1 MAREHALSAM
11 KRTAPTLTPVPPRS
25 AHRRTW
31 HRVAALM
38 LGFVLVVFGIQMGTA
53 WYNDRYGPLG
63 GYNLLGLNYRD
74 TAIPA
79 YWINGVWGSNVLPG
93 WAEGGGKSTCCPM
106 LDRKEKHVTV
116 EWQVARTRI
125 EIDAGKPIEIRS
137 REVLLPTLSDPKKG
151 WLGVHFLPNDEVK
164 ITFKD
169 YGADVLMPIKE
180 IDYGLGTIE
189 EEKRKGI
196 EGSQKESE

>member
-1 MAREHALSAM
+1 M
-11 KRTAPTLTPVPPRS
+11 KRTAPTPNPVPPQS

-31 HRVAALM
+31 RRVAALM

-63 GYNLLGLNYRD
+63 GYHLIGLNYQER
-74 TAIPA
+74 AIPS
-79 YWINGVWGSNVLPG
+79 YWVNGVWGANIFAGRP
-93 WAEGGGKSTCCPM
+93 EGGGKSSCCIM
-106 LDRKEKHVTV
+106 LDRNAKYVTV
-116 EWQVARTRI
+116 EWQAGRTRE

-137 REVLLPTLSDPKKG
+137 KKVEIPNITDPKKG
-151 WLGVHFLPNDEVK
+151 WLGVHFLPNDEIK

-180 IDYGLGTIE
+180 NDYGRGSIE

-196 EGSQKESE
+196 KGAQKESE

>member
-1 MAREHALSAM
+1 M
-11 KRTAPTLTPVPPRS
+11 KRTAPTPNPVRPQS

-31 HRVAALM
+31 RRVAALM

-63 GYNLLGLNYRD
+63 GYNLIGLNYRD
-74 TAIPA
+74 LPITS
-79 YWINGVWGSNVLPG
+79 YWVNGVWGVNVFPG
-93 WAEGGGKSTCCPM
+93 RPEGGGKSSCCLM
-106 LDRKEKHVTV
+106 LARDAKTVTV
-116 EWQVARTRI
+116 SWEVEQTR
-125 EIDAGKPIEIRS
+125 EEVYADKPIEIRT
-137 REVLLPTLSDPKKG
+137 REVPLPTLTDSKKG
-151 WLGVHFLPNDEVK
+151 WLGVHFLPNDEIK

-189 EEKRKGI
+189 EEKRKGL